1 MEREDNILKL
11 EEVFGVMSHTKTFEL
26 LSHLIDAKNT
36 MDYLTK
42 ITKLKMSTD
51 ILEGND
57 IQEGIDILKDIDF
70 EMVMIDANIKVLG
83 DAMLCY
89 ETKIFEKR
97 TFANLPFIVGLN

>member
-26 LSHLIDAKNT
+26 LSHLIDTKNT

-42 ITKLKMSTD
+42 ITKLKMSAD

-57 IQEGIDILKDIDF
+57 IQEGIDILKDIDM
-70 EMVMIDANIKVLG
+70 EMVMIEANIKVLG
-83 DAMLCY
+83 DVMLCY

-97 TFANLPFIVGLN
+97 TFSNLPFIVGLN

>member
-26 LSHLIDAKNT
+26 LSQLIDTKNT
-36 MDYLTK
+36 MDYLNE
-42 ITKLKMSTD
+42 ITRLKMSTD

-57 IQEGIDILKDIDF
+57 IQEGIEILKDIDM

>member
-11 EEVFGVMSHTKTFEL
+11 EEVFGIMSHTKTFEL
-26 LSHLIDAKNT
+26 LSQLIDTKNT
-36 MDYLTK
+36 MDYLGE
-42 ITKLKMSTD
+42 ITRLKMSAD

-57 IQEGIDILKDIDF
+57 IQEGIEILKDIDLEM
-70 EMVMIDANIKVLG
+70 EMVDANIRVLS

-89 ETKIFEKR
+89 NTKIFEKR